1 MGAPPDEHLAVAPRE
16 GRPSR
21 GEPVGESST
30 ARARVLAD
38 RTISAMRPRTVQRTM
53 WSVSAQ
59 PIVYRFTIR
68 GVLTD
73 TLLSAFRP
81 LTATSNG
88 RDTVLTGELPDQA
101 ALYGIL
107 GRFEALGLELL
118 EMNRTG

>member
-1 MGAPPDEHLAVAPRE
+1 M
-16 GRPSR
+16 
-21 GEPVGESST
+21 
-30 ARARVLAD
+30 
-38 RTISAMRPRTVQRTM
+38 
-53 WSVSAQ
+53 
-59 PIVYRFTIR
+59 YRFTIR
-68 GVLTD
+68 GVLTE
-73 TLLSAFRP
+73 TLLSAFGQ